1 MALDS
6 CWSTMMKELIL
17 LKKMGYSSGLIPA
30 TITPLSPSAQTETG
44 YSNAEA
50 AILGLLQQQKDL
62 DPDKLIATIAPSSLP
77 SPLPNAN
84 RGEYFLFNSSGTITV
99 NGIDYIVNQGDR
111 LWCNADDTAS
121 GNETNWEIL
130 LVSISQSPYYAK
142 PIVGVYETAPTN
154 LNPGDR
160 YILNTDITQIQ
171 TIGGNPAL
179 FPDGAIVSELGSN
192 GQWQRV
198 NNSLQKIGLG
208 DAGQTA
214 TLFLDI
220 GADVWVNF
228 PDPGFDYS
236 HYQIYLGNNEV
247 SGDFLI
253 RIENETSQIRSSV
266 AYSNLKFIFYV

>member
-1 MALDS
+1 
-6 CWSTMMKELIL
+6 
-17 LKKMGYSSGLIPA
+17 MGYSSGLIPA

-130 LVSISQSPYYAK
+130 LVS
-142 PIVGVYETAPTN
+142 T
-154 LNPGDR
+154 
-160 YILNTDITQIQ
+160 
-171 TIGGNPAL
+171 
-179 FPDGAIVSELGSN
+179 
-192 GQWQRV
+192 
-198 NNSLQKIGLG
+198 QKIGLG

-214 TLFLDI
+214 TLFLNID
-220 GADVWVNF
+220 ADVWVNF
-228 PDPGFDYS
+228 PDPGFEYS
-236 HYQIYLGNNEV
+236 YYQIYFGNNEV